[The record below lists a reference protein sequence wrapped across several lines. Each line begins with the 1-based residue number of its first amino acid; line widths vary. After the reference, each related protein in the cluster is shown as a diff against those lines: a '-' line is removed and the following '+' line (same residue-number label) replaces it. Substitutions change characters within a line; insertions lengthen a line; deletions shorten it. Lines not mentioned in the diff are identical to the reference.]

1 MGFQKGDVAV
11 IIGGVPCYLRLTIGA
26 LAEISERLADPIN
39 SSRENFAAIGPRA
52 LSQCLRS
59 LSVAEARVLLT
70 CLLSPPLPARSSLS
84 AQGKEAVSAA
94 AVSDEDM
101 TKLLPAICRVFEQ
114 AFSGG

>member
-1 MGFQKGDVAV
+1 MGFQKGDVP
-11 IIGGVPCYLRLTIGA
+11 IIIDGAPHYLRLTIGG
-26 LAEISERLADPIN
+26 LAEISEQL
-39 SSRENFAAIGPRA
+39 SSSLNNFATIGPRA

-70 CLLSPPLPARSSLS
+70 CLVSPPIPTGSLPARD
-84 AQGKEAVSAA
+84 KEIVSAA

-101 TKLLPAICRVFEQ
+101 TQLLPAICRVFEQ